1 MKKIFFAV
9 GVLFS
14 ISSFSQQNKA
24 VVNVKTF
31 NFNLTNKIP
40 SSLTNLKTLGGR
52 IGVGGVC
59 SLIKYQNKNTEHL
72 VVIPDDTIPG
82 PQLHFIKK
90 NDQWI
95 FENYYTSFKMD
106 GARSY
111 SIMDSNTFVYSSH
124 GNENVQTWQLG
135 DVVVVK
141 TIGDSLT
148 WNKISIA
155 KGHYDNCSSGD
166 INNDGLIDVITMH
179 MGLKLDGD
187 VLNPWTGISGMI
199 PFTQNAD
206 GTFSQNKNI
215 ISDPSQQGDNT
226 WPGSHHSGAI
236 LVAKLLGNQ
245 RPEIIIADYGSDPRF
260 PSNRYSF
267 AIFKYNESISK
278 YQFFKTPT
286 SLGAFSNYYQGA
298 TSMKSAD
305 FNNDGKLDIAVGTE
319 GKLENGKPGGIVQ
332 VWINKGNGDFVP
344 DMSIVC
350 DADSNGFREFEVA
363 DVNKDGWN
371 DIVLNGG
378 GGYVARGNNSN
389 GFYINLGPSI
399 WLNNKG
405 KLEPFLENLQINKY
419 SVPLNIGGPRMS
431 PVKPFFVNG
440 TLSFIGFQPT
450 CNLNGCNIDTTNNFN
465 LYEATVTFCDKIVKP
480 TFNTT
485 KYSFCNGDSIKLSIT
500 NINKGDSI
508 KWFYG
513 TKSDLTNPSNKTFT
527 DSTKLFVTRTDSVG
541 CVISSD
547 TIQIKKYGIPSAPTL
562 SRDTANFLLS
572 GAPGTTWYK
581 DGSAITDT
589 AHKYKPTTAGSYT
602 AKTTTNGCTSVMSAA
617 YYYLVT
623 DIINLSK
630 DEFIKLAPNPFVNQL
645 NFDFIVKGYQKLN
658 IEVYDVATGS
668 KVATQQNITAGT
680 KIQLG
685 QLARGTYIVRVTSN
699 DNKIAQQFKM
709 VKL

>member
-245 RPEIIIADYGSDPRF
+245 RPEIIIADYGSDPQF

-450 CNLNGCNIDTTNNFN
+450 CNLIGCNIDTTNNFN

-480 TFNTT
+480 TFNTS
-485 KYSFCNGDSIKLSIT
+485 KYSFCSGDSLKLTIS
-500 NINKGDSI
+500 NINKGDSL
-508 KWFYG
+508 KWYYG
-513 TKSDLTNPSNKTFT
+513 TKSDLTNVSNKTFT
-527 DSTKLFVTRTDSVG
+527 DSTKLFVTRTDSLG

-547 TIQIKKYGIPSAPTL
+547 TVQIKKYGIPSAPSIT
-562 SRDTANFLLS
+562 RDTANFLLS
-572 GAPGTTWYK
+572 GAMGTTWYK

-589 AHKYKPTTAGSYT
+589 TQKYKPTSAGSYT
-602 AKTTTNGCTSVMSAA
+602 AKTTSNGCTSIMSAA

-630 DEFIKLAPNPFVNQL
+630 DEFIKLAPNPFINQL
-645 NFDFIVKGYQKLN
+645 NFDFVVKGYQRLN
-658 IEVYDVATGS
+658 IDVFDIASGT
-668 KVATQQNITAGT
+668 KVASQPNLTAGSRIT
-680 KIQLG
+680 LG
-685 QLARGTYIVRVTSN
+685 HLSSGAYVIKVTST
-699 DNKIAQQFKM
+699 DNKISYQFKM

>member
-206 GTFSQNKNI
+206 
-215 ISDPSQQGDNT
+215 
-226 WPGSHHSGAI
+226 
-236 LVAKLLGNQ
+236 
-245 RPEIIIADYGSDPRF
+245 
-260 PSNRYSF
+260 
-267 AIFKYNESISK
+267 
-278 YQFFKTPT
+278 
-286 SLGAFSNYYQGA
+286 
-298 TSMKSAD
+298 
-305 FNNDGKLDIAVGTE
+305 
-319 GKLENGKPGGIVQ
+319 
-332 VWINKGNGDFVP
+332 
-344 DMSIVC
+344 
-350 DADSNGFREFEVA
+350 
-363 DVNKDGWN
+363 
-371 DIVLNGG
+371 
-378 GGYVARGNNSN
+378 
-389 GFYINLGPSI
+389 
-399 WLNNKG
+399 
-405 KLEPFLENLQINKY
+405 
-419 SVPLNIGGPRMS
+419 
-431 PVKPFFVNG
+431 
-440 TLSFIGFQPT
+440 
-450 CNLNGCNIDTTNNFN
+450 
-465 LYEATVTFCDKIVKP
+465 
-480 TFNTT
+480 
-485 KYSFCNGDSIKLSIT
+485 
-500 NINKGDSI
+500 
-508 KWFYG
+508 
-513 TKSDLTNPSNKTFT
+513 
-527 DSTKLFVTRTDSVG
+527 
-541 CVISSD
+541 
-547 TIQIKKYGIPSAPTL
+547 
-562 SRDTANFLLS
+562 
-572 GAPGTTWYK
+572 
-581 DGSAITDT
+581 
-589 AHKYKPTTAGSYT
+589 
-602 AKTTTNGCTSVMSAA
+602 
-617 YYYLVT
+617 
-623 DIINLSK
+623 
-630 DEFIKLAPNPFVNQL
+630 
-645 NFDFIVKGYQKLN
+645 
-658 IEVYDVATGS
+658 
-668 KVATQQNITAGT
+668 
-680 KIQLG
+680 
-685 QLARGTYIVRVTSN
+685 
-699 DNKIAQQFKM
+699 
-709 VKL
+709 